1 MSNLSMV
8 STLKPSMTDDSYEWA
23 PTDMNESKH
32 GLISRGCGLLCYVMS
47 TWLMSTCANSN
58 AFSSYF
64 PTAHRPTAGLYL
76 QGLLTQFHCSMKLNL
91 ILTCVTS
98 YQFFFR
104 AP

>member
-1 MSNLSMV
+1 MRCTENCLRTAEHIV
-8 STLKPSMTDDSYEWA
+8 RRTAACGRQRPRNK
-23 PTDMNESKH
+23 NF

-58 AFSSYF
+58 AFSSDF

-76 QGLLTQFHCSMKLNL
+76 QGLLAQFHCSVKLN
-91 ILTCVTS
+91 IFLTCVKS
-98 YQFFFR
+98 YPFFFR

>member
-1 MSNLSMV
+1 MPVHLHGFSMFRHYFKYFMGAYQPV
-8 STLKPSMTDDSYEWA
+8 
-23 PTDMNESKH
+23 TDMR

-47 TWLMSTCANSN
+47 TWLMSICANSN
-58 AFSSYF
+58 AFSSDF

-76 QGLLTQFHCSMKLNL
+76 QGLLTQFHCSMKSNL